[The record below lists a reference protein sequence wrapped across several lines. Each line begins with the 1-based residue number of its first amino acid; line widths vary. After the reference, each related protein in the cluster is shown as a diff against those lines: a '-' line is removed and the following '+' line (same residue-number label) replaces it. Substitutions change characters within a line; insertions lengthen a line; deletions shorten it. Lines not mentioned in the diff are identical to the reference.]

1 MGDNPRF
8 KLTFK
13 RHKGVMIVQKPLFW
27 AKVGEMDMK
36 SIGAVTDLFR
46 A

>member
-1 MGDNPRF
+1 MGGSPRF

-27 AKVGEMDMK
+27 VKVREMDMK
-36 SIGAVTDLFR
+36 SIGTITDLFK

>member
-1 MGDNPRF
+1 MGDSPRF

-13 RHKGVMIVQKPLFW
+13 HHKGVMIVQKPLFW
-27 AKVGEMDMK
+27 AKVGELDVK
-36 SIGAVTDLFR
+36 SIETVTDLFK